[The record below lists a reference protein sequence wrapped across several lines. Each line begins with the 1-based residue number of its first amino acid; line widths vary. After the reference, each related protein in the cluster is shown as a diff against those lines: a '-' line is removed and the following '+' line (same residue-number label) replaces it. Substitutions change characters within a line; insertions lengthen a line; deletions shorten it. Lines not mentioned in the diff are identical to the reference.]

1 MHAVNIVQGALQKLR
16 ILAVEHRLGIRKGRL
31 LYQPVCACAVKAHP
45 VILPGGFGIGSIGH
59 QMAGLYQ
66 KQIARLQL
74 EGAAF
79 GFVGAFSGY
88 DQMDQIMIADAGA
101 PGMAGITL
109 LVAAVENGK
118 FDIIGIALFKG
129 LLCVVCHIAGTPFC
143 RRIYLQNPLF

>member
-1 MHAVNIVQGALQKLR
+1 MGLGAMHAVNIVQGALQKLR
-16 ILAVEHRLGIRKGRL
+16 ILAVEHGLGIRKGRL
-31 LYQPVCACAVKAHP
+31 LYQPVCTCAVKAHP

-118 FDIIGIALFKG
+118 FH
-129 LLCVVCHIAGTPFC
+129 VVCVI
-143 RRIYLQNPLF
+143 LFIGLFAFMGVLLGRL